1 MLEIHS
7 AGAVAEG
14 EIFRAVRITGLRI
27 CCNFVLYDFVI
38 MNDMELRTAEVTRY
52 ITPLREGG
60 SLPALAEADDGFKY
74 VVKFRG
80 AGHGTRALI
89 AELIGGELARA
100 AGLKVPE
107 LVFLTFD
114 EEFGRTE
121 GDEEIQDLL
130 KGSRGLNLGLH
141 FLSGALT
148 WDVTVNRTDDD
159 TASRIVWLDAFLTN
173 VDRTVRNT
181 NMLLWGRELWLID
194 HGASLYFHH
203 AWTGWEK
210 TALTPFAYVKDHALL
225 PSASRLSEADK
236 YMRGRIT
243 PEVIDRVVALVPDDW
258 LVQADPD
265 TPPGVQRGVYARFL
279 KLRLENSEIFVNYA
293 IDARKTLV

>member
-1 MLEIHS
+1 MAEI
-7 AGAVAEG
+7 
-14 EIFRAVRITGLRI
+14 
-27 CCNFVLYDFVI
+27 
-38 MNDMELRTAEVTRY
+38 ELRTAAVDRY

-89 AELIGGELARA
+89 AELIGGEIARA
-100 AGLKVPE
+100 AGMRVPE
-107 LVFLTFD
+107 LVFLTLD
-114 EEFGRTE
+114 EDFGRTE

-130 KGSRGLNLGLH
+130 RASHGLNLGLH

-148 WDVTVNRTDDD
+148 WDVTVNTTNPD

-181 NMLLWGRELWLID
+181 NMLLWNRELWLID

-203 AWTGWEK
+203 AWQGWER
-210 TALTPFAYVKDHALL
+210 TALTPFPYIKDHALL
-225 PSASRLSEADK
+225 PLASRLPEADA
-236 YMRGRIT
+236 YMRERIT
-243 PEVIDRVVALVPDDW
+243 PGLIDSVVALVPDDW
-258 LVQADPD
+258 FIQADPSVSPAD
-265 TPPGVQRGVYARFL
+265 QRDVYSRFL
-279 KLRLENSEIFVNYA
+279 KVRLENSKIFVDHA
-293 IDARKTLV
+293 IDIRKTLV